1 LARRSGSREGHH
13 SDFYAVFYKERDK
26 QKYRSLLTDD
36 YLLLENGELM
46 DADGDLA
53 LMPTPEDQY
62 TRKDEFDFRHVKVSG
77 DSAYAVYVLNS
88 DMQDKKHGARSGA
101 WLESAVLRRV
111 DGRWRVAVLHS
122 TRIMKRDRAN

>member
-1 LARRSGSREGHH
+1 MQRRDFVAETVFLMGVAAAPDLWVAAAKQTGSPPNPSPRTPADWRDEAAAVKGII

-77 DSAYAVYVLNS
+77 D
-88 DMQDKKHGARSGA
+88 
-101 WLESAVLRRV
+101 
-111 DGRWRVAVLHS
+111 
-122 TRIMKRDRAN
+122 